1 MVTCVACTVHVHV
14 TLQNFRA
21 CLKQVVNLSTL
32 SPSSGWGEKEKHSS
46 PQLVPHTELCCSLSS
61 LSLHL
66 ELLAQL
72 GLLGDDV
79 HHLLCP
85 LSCREALPLQEHL
98 HKHLEL
104 LPRHVLEHL
113 GGGRGGGKSKKYR
126 HVHVSTVTHA
136 IQVYYCGYCVLV
148 MYCTCSAYRLDTETW
163 DLWAF

>member
-1 MVTCVACTVHVHV
+1 MVTMVMCMACTVHVHV

-32 SPSSGWGEKEKHSS
+32 SPSSGWGEKEKDSS
-46 PQLVPHTELCCSLSS
+46 PQLVPHTELCFSLSS

-85 LSCREALPLQEHL
+85 LSCREALQLREHL
-98 HKHLEL
+98 HEHLKL

-113 GGGRGGGKSKKYR
+113 REEGGRARNIDMCMCLQQHIPYKCTTVATVCWSCT
-126 HVHVSTVTHA
+126 VHAMH
-136 IQVYYCGYCVLV
+136 IG
-148 MYCTCSAYRLDTETW
+148 
-163 DLWAF
+163 

>member
-1 MVTCVACTVHVHV
+1 MWHVHVHV

-32 SPSSGWGEKEKHSS
+32 SPSSGWDGERERERERQRDIAVPLSCHT
-46 PQLVPHTELCCSLSS
+46 VPHTELCFSLSS

-85 LSCREALPLQEHL
+85 ISCREALQLREHL
-98 HKHLEL
+98 HEHLTL

-113 GGGRGGGKSKKYR
+113 REEGGRARNVDMYMYSTR
-126 HVHVSTVTHA
+126 HYASIVRYNYAQS
-136 IQVYYCGYCVLV
+136 
-148 MYCTCSAYRLDTETW
+148 
-163 DLWAF
+163 